1 LIAAVGIGIA
11 AGIVAGMLGVGG
23 GIIFVP
29 ALVLLLG
36 FQQVNAEATSLL
48 AILPVAVVGTWRQ
61 RGYGNVRL
69 RDGIAIG
76 LLAAGGAVGGVAL
89 ANAVPQRVLEI
100 GFAALALGIAVQLLR
115 RGLGPE
121 ARTSD

>member
-1 LIAAVGIGIA
+1 MAIGVA
-11 AGIVAGMLGVGG
+11 AGLVAGMLGVGG
-23 GIIFVP
+23 GVIFVP

-36 FQQVNAEATSLL
+36 FHQVNAEATSLL

-61 RGYGNVRL
+61 RRYGNVRL
-69 RDGIAIG
+69 REGIVLG
-76 LLAAGGAVGGVAL
+76 RLAAGGAVGGVVV

-100 GFAALALGIAVQLLR
+100 GFAGLALAIAAQLLR

-121 ARTSD
+121 AQASD

>member
-1 LIAAVGIGIA
+1 MGIGVA

-121 ARTSD
+121 ARASD

>member
-1 LIAAVGIGIA
+1 LIAAVGIGVA

>member
-1 LIAAVGIGIA
+1 LIAAIGIGVA
-11 AGIVAGMLGVGG
+11 AGVVAGMLGVGG

-36 FQQVNAEATSLL
+36 FPQVNAEATSLL

-61 RGYGNVRL
+61 RRYGNVRL
-69 RDGIAIG
+69 REGLVIG
-76 LLAAGGAVGGVAL
+76 ALAAAGTVGGVAV
-89 ANAVPQRVLEI
+89 ANALPQRALEI
-100 GFAALALGIAVQLLR
+100 GFAGLALVIAVQMLR

-121 ARTSD
+121 ADRSD

>member
-121 ARTSD
+121 AQASD

>member
-1 LIAAVGIGIA
+1 MIAAIGIGVA
-11 AGIVAGMLGVGG
+11 AGVVAGMLGVGG

-61 RGYGNVRL
+61 RRYGNVRL
-69 RDGIAIG
+69 RDGLVIG
-76 LLAAGGAVGGVAL
+76 VLAAAGTVGGVAV
-89 ANAVPQRVLEI
+89 ANALPQRALEI
-100 GFAALALGIAVQLLR
+100 GFAGLALVIAVQLLR

-121 ARTSD
+121 ANRSD

>member
-1 LIAAVGIGIA
+1 MIAAIGIGVA
-11 AGIVAGMLGVGG
+11 AGIVAGLLGVGG

-29 ALVLLLG
+29 ALVLVLG

-61 RGYGNVRL
+61 RRYGNVRL
-69 RDGIAIG
+69 RDGIVIG
-76 LLAAGGAVGGVAL
+76 LLAAGGTVGGVAV
-89 ANAVPQRVLEI
+89 ANALPQRALEI
-100 GFAALALGIAVQLLR
+100 GFAGLSLVIAVQLLR

-121 ARTSD
+121 ANRSD

>member
-1 LIAAVGIGIA
+1 MIAAVAIGIA

-23 GIIFVP
+23 GILFVP

-36 FQQVNAEATSLL
+36 FPQVNAEATSLL

-61 RGYGNVRL
+61 RRYGNVRL
-69 RDGIAIG
+69 REGIAVG
-76 LLAAGGAVGGVAL
+76 LLAGVGAVAGVAL
-89 ANAVPQRVLEI
+89 ANALPQRALEI
-100 GFAALALGIAVQLLR
+100 GFAGLAVGIAVQLLR

-121 ARTSD
+121 SEPPD

>member
-1 LIAAVGIGIA
+1 LIAAVGIGVA

-121 ARTSD
+121 ARASD

>member
-1 LIAAVGIGIA
+1 MIAAVAIGVV
-11 AGIVAGMLGVGG
+11 AGLVAGMLGVGG
-23 GIIFVP
+23 GVIFVP

-36 FQQVNAEATSLL
+36 FPQVNAEATSLL
-48 AILPVAVVGTWRQ
+48 AILPVALVGTWRQ

-76 LLAAGGAVGGVAL
+76 LLAAGGAVGGVAV
-89 ANAVPQRVLEI
+89 ANAVPQRALEI

-121 ARTSD
+121 AQASD

>member
-1 LIAAVGIGIA
+1 LIAAIGIGVA

-36 FQQVNAEATSLL
+36 FPQVNAEATSLL

-61 RGYGNVRL
+61 RDYGNVRL
-69 RDGIAIG
+69 RDGMVIG
-76 LLAAGGAVGGVAL
+76 LLAAGGTVAGVAA
-89 ANAVPQRVLEI
+89 ANALPQRALEI
-100 GFAALALGIAVQLLR
+100 GFAGLALVIAVQLLR

-121 ARTSD
+121 ANRSD

>member
-1 LIAAVGIGIA
+1 LIAAIGIGVA

-36 FQQVNAEATSLL
+36 FPQVNAEATSLL

-69 RDGIAIG
+69 RDGMVIG
-76 LLAAGGAVGGVAL
+76 LLAAAGTVAGVAV
-89 ANAVPQRVLEI
+89 ANALPQRALEI
-100 GFAALALGIAVQLLR
+100 GFAGLALVIAVQLLR

-121 ARTSD
+121 ANRSD

>member
-1 LIAAVGIGIA
+1 LIAAVGIGVA

-115 RGLGPE
+115 RGLGPG
-121 ARTSD
+121 ARASD

>member
-48 AILPVAVVGTWRQ
+48 AIIPVAVVGTWRQ

-121 ARTSD
+121 ARASD

>member
-1 LIAAVGIGIA
+1 MIAAIGIGVA

-61 RGYGNVRL
+61 RRYGNVRL
-69 RDGIAIG
+69 RDGVVIG
-76 LLAAGGAVGGVAL
+76 LLAAAGTVGGVAV
-89 ANAVPQRVLEI
+89 ANALPQRALEI
-100 GFAALALGIAVQLLR
+100 GFAALALVTAMQLLR
-115 RGLGPE
+115 HGLGPE
-121 ARTSD
+121 ANRSD

>member
-1 LIAAVGIGIA
+1 MIAAVAIGVV
-11 AGIVAGMLGVGG
+11 AGLVAGMLGVGG
-23 GIIFVP
+23 GVIFVP

-36 FQQVNAEATSLL
+36 FPQVNAEATSLL
-48 AILPVAVVGTWRQ
+48 AILPVALVGTWRQ

-76 LLAAGGAVGGVAL
+76 LLAAGGAVGGVAV
-89 ANAVPQRVLEI
+89 ANAVPQRALEI
-100 GFAALALGIAVQLLR
+100 GFAALALGIAAQLLR

-121 ARTSD
+121 AQASD

>member
-1 LIAAVGIGIA
+1 MIAAVGIGVA

>member
-1 LIAAVGIGIA
+1 LIAAIGIGVA

-29 ALVLLLG
+29 ALVLVLG
-36 FQQVNAEATSLL
+36 FPQVNAEATSLL

-69 RDGIAIG
+69 RDGLVIG
-76 LLAAGGAVGGVAL
+76 LLAGGGTVAGVAV
-89 ANAVPQRVLEI
+89 ANALPQRALEI
-100 GFAALALGIAVQLLR
+100 GFAGLALVIAVQLLR

-121 ARTSD
+121 ADRSD

>member
-1 LIAAVGIGIA
+1 MIAAIGIGVA
-11 AGIVAGMLGVGG
+11 AGIVAGLLGVGG

-29 ALVLLLG
+29 ALVLVLG

-61 RGYGNVRL
+61 RRYGNVRL
-69 RDGIAIG
+69 RDGLVIG
-76 LLAAGGAVGGVAL
+76 LLAAGGTVGGVAV
-89 ANAVPQRVLEI
+89 ANALPQRALEI
-100 GFAALALGIAVQLLR
+100 GFAGLALVIAVQLLR

-121 ARTSD
+121 ANRSD

>member
-1 LIAAVGIGIA
+1 MIAAVGIGVA

-121 ARTSD
+121 ARAAD

>member
-1 LIAAVGIGIA
+1 LIAAIGIGVA

-29 ALVLLLG
+29 ALVLVLG

-61 RGYGNVRL
+61 RRYGNVRL
-69 RDGIAIG
+69 RDGLVIG
-76 LLAAGGAVGGVAL
+76 LLAAGGTVGGVAV
-89 ANAVPQRVLEI
+89 ANALPQRALEI
-100 GFAALALGIAVQLLR
+100 GFAGLALVIAVQLLR

-121 ARTSD
+121 ANRSD